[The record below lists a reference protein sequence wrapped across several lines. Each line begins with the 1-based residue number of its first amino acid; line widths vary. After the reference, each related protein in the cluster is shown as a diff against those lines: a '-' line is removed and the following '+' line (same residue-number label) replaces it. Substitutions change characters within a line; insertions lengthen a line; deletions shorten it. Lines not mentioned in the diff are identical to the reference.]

1 MGRGAIFV
9 VVLTLVSVFWVSVA
23 YHMVKLRCDPIHKSL
38 GQTSDVLDVILHE
51 RTWNSRQGF
60 SFQEKA
66 SLVPRCSK
74 SSWERG

>member
-1 MGRGAIFV
+1 MERGAIFV

-51 RTWNSRQGF
+51 RTWNSCQGF
-60 SFQEKA
+60 SFPEKA
-66 SLVPRCSK
+66 NLIPRCSK
-74 SSWERG
+74 SAWE